1 MQRKYKCKY
10 TRNATQL
17 VNALNSTRS
26 NNSVVSS
33 NNKDWICNQTNRHT
47 MTRSADGVVTAAA
60 GVTPPSRNRCVPTPS
75 IVRALTHAAE
85 ADDTTT
91 TTTSDAGKVTLK
103 EARAFVTALEDAF
116 DELLVA
122 SSSSSASVL
131 LACAT
136 HAPAS
141 MHNSR
146 CTSLPLPP
154 WSDETAANAAAAA
167 YEERFGKGAAS
178 SSEKTTRFKE
188 ICVAAIAP
196 ALSVKDAAIDDQ
208 HDLGRYGARVAVR
221 QLLWCLARD
230 DVWTD
235 LDSTVVVVA
244 DAALPCVLRAMD
256 YPDEEVR
263 IRGTQCASELVERLE
278 YYYKGKEEDGA
289 TIRNP
294 SVLLDAARSCLIGA
308 TEDLWPHALRVACD
322 LTCIIGA
329 SAGESEVFRKTLTL
343 ALDSAC
349 LRAMDVKYATSVVEC
364 FPRLIQAAKACVVVH
379 LKRLLPLLCGYMQS
393 YKDEVAIGAADLL
406 IVVVEYSWPRARA
419 HCERMWPPMKRAYAE
434 ADSRVGN
441 NGELLRRKLEK
452 LAALLQ
458 LACGETFEEL
468 CWKKK
473 GDDVPE
479 HARGLVRFLESLP
492 PRIASSS

>member
-1 MQRKYKCKY
+1 M
-10 TRNATQL
+10 QL
-17 VNALNSTRS
+17 VIVLNSTRS
-26 NNSVVSS
+26 GNSVVSS
-33 NNKDWICNQTNRHT
+33 TNKDWICNQTNRHT
-47 MTRSADGVVTAAA
+47 MTQNSADVVTP
-60 GVTPPSRNRCVPTPS
+60 TSTNRCIPTPS

-91 TTTSDAGKVTLK
+91 TTTTSDDATLK

-122 SSSSSASVL
+122 STSSSSASVL

-136 HAPAS
+136 HAPT
-141 MHNSR
+141 MRNSR
-146 CTSLPLPP
+146 CRLPLPP

-167 YEERFGKGAAS
+167 YKARFGGGKGAAS
-178 SSEKTTRFKE
+178 SEKSSCFKE

-196 ALSVKDAAIDDQ
+196 ALHLSSVKDAAIDDH

-221 QLLWCLARD
+221 QLLWCLSRD

-235 LDSTVVVVA
+235 LDSTAVA
-244 DAALPCVLRAMD
+244 DTALPCVLRAMD

-263 IRGTQCASELVERLE
+263 IRGTQCASELVEHGVTM
-278 YYYKGKEEDGA
+278 K
-289 TIRNP
+289 NP

-322 LTCIIGA
+322 LTSIVVA
-329 SAGESEVFRKTLTL
+329 DEEESAESAFRKTLTL

-406 IVVVEYSWPRARA
+406 IVVIEYSWPRARA
-419 HCERMWPPMKRAYAE
+419 HCERMWLPMKRAYAE

-441 NGELLRRKLEK
+441 NGELLRRRLEK

-458 LACGETFEEL
+458 LSCGETFEEL
-468 CWKKK
+468 CWKRK

-492 PRIASSS
+492 PRIASS

>member
-1 MQRKYKCKY
+1 M
-10 TRNATQL
+10 TQK
-17 VNALNSTRS
+17 
-26 NNSVVSS
+26 SS
-33 NNKDWICNQTNRHT
+33 AD
-47 MTRSADGVVTAAA
+47 DGVVTAGAA
-60 GVTPPSRNRCVPTPS
+60 RATPSTNRCVPTPS

-91 TTTSDAGKVTLK
+91 TSDADATLK

-122 SSSSSASVL
+122 SSSSASVL

-141 MHNSR
+141 THNSR
-146 CTSLPLPP
+146 CRLPLPP
-154 WSDETAANAAAAA
+154 WSNETVANAAAAA

-178 SSEKTTRFKE
+178 SETCFKE

-196 ALSVKDAAIDDQ
+196 ALHLSSGGVKEEGDNADS
-208 HDLGRYGARVAVR
+208 DLGRYGARVAVR
-221 QLLWCLARD
+221 QLLWCLSRD

-235 LDSTVVVVA
+235 LDSTTSTTTAVA
-244 DAALPCVLRAMD
+244 DTALPCVLRAMD

-278 YYYKGKEEDGA
+278 YYYKKEEEDGRTGV

-406 IVVVEYSWPRARA
+406 IVVIEYSWPRARA

-473 GDDVPE
+473 GGDDDVPE

>member
-1 MQRKYKCKY
+1 M
-10 TRNATQL
+10 TQHK
-17 VNALNSTRS
+17 S
-26 NNSVVSS
+26 
-33 NNKDWICNQTNRHT
+33 
-47 MTRSADGVVTAAA
+47 SADGVVTTGA
-60 GVTPPSRNRCVPTPS
+60 TTSTNRCIPTPS
-75 IVRALTHAAE
+75 IVRALTRAAE
-85 ADDTTT
+85 DEDP
-91 TTTSDAGKVTLK
+91 TTTSDDADELK

-122 SSSSSASVL
+122 STLSSSAVL

-136 HAPAS
+136 HAPS
-141 MHNSR
+141 MNNSR
-146 CTSLPLPP
+146 CRLPLPP
-154 WSDETAANAAAAA
+154 WSDETAANAASTA
-167 YEERFGKGAAS
+167 YEERFGGGKGAAS
-178 SSEKTTRFKE
+178 SETCFKE

-196 ALSVKDAAIDDQ
+196 ALLSSVKDDNVGNSNS
-208 HDLGRYGARVAVR
+208 DLGRYGARVAAR
-221 QLLWCLARD
+221 QLLWCLSRD
-230 DVWTD
+230 DVWTVS
-235 LDSTVVVVA
+235 DSTTTIA
-244 DAALPCVLRAMD
+244 MTALPCVLRAMD

-263 IRGTQCASELVERLE
+263 IRGTQCASELVERL
-278 YYYKGKEEDGA
+278 YYYKKEEDGS
-289 TIRNP
+289 RGVFP
-294 SVLLDAARSCLIGA
+294 SGEVLLDAARSCLIGA

-322 LTCIIGA
+322 LTCIIGEE
-329 SAGESEVFRKTLTL
+329 SAYRKTLTL

-349 LRAMDVKYATSVVEC
+349 LRAMDVKFATSVVEC

-419 HCERMWPPMKRAYAE
+419 HCERMWLPMKRAYAE

-458 LACGETFEEL
+458 LACGETFEKL

-473 GDDVPE
+473 GGDHDVPE

-492 PRIASSS
+492 PRVASSSS

>member
-1 MQRKYKCKY
+1 M
-10 TRNATQL
+10 TQ
-17 VNALNSTRS
+17 
-26 NNSVVSS
+26 SS
-33 NNKDWICNQTNRHT
+33 
-47 MTRSADGVVTAAA
+47 AEGVVTTGGGA
-60 GVTPPSRNRCVPTPS
+60 TSTNRCIPTPS
-75 IVRALTHAAE
+75 IVRALTRAAE
-85 ADDTTT
+85 DDDRT
-91 TTTSDAGKVTLK
+91 TTTSDAVKAELK

-122 SSSSSASVL
+122 STSSSSSSSSVL

-136 HAPAS
+136 HALSSSSSMRHPA
-141 MHNSR
+141 
-146 CTSLPLPP
+146 P
-154 WSDETAANAAAAA
+154 WSNETAANAASAA

-178 SSEKTTRFKE
+178 SETTCFKE

-196 ALSVKDAAIDDQ
+196 ALSVKDAAIDDH

-221 QLLWCLARD
+221 QLLWCLSRD

-235 LDSTVVVVA
+235 SDSTTSTIIA
-244 DAALPCVLRAMD
+244 TTALPCVLRAMD

-263 IRGTQCASELVERLE
+263 IRGTQCASELVERL
-278 YYYKGKEEDGA
+278 YHYKKEEEDGEMFPA
-289 TIRNP
+289 GE
-294 SVLLDAARSCLIGA
+294 VLLDAARSCLVGA

-419 HCERMWPPMKRAYAE
+419 HCERMWLPMKRAYAE

-441 NGELLRRKLEK
+441 NGELLRRRLEK

-458 LACGETFEEL
+458 LACGETFEKL

-473 GDDVPE
+473 EGKDDDVPE

-492 PRIASSS
+492 PRVVASD

>member
-1 MQRKYKCKY
+1 
-10 TRNATQL
+10 
-17 VNALNSTRS
+17 
-26 NNSVVSS
+26 
-33 NNKDWICNQTNRHT
+33 
-47 MTRSADGVVTAAA
+47 MTRTTKSSTGVSVTS
-60 GVTPPSRNRCVPTPS
+60 PSTNRCVPTPS
-75 IVRALTHAAE
+75 IVRALARASE
-85 ADDTTT
+85 ADADADT
-91 TTTSDAGKVTLK
+91 TTTSDDDATLIK

-116 DELLVA
+116 DELSA
-122 SSSSSASVL
+122 SSSSSSSSAVL

-136 HAPAS
+136 HALSSSMRRPA
-141 MHNSR
+141 
-146 CTSLPLPP
+146 P
-154 WSDETAANAAAAA
+154 WSDETAANAASIA
-167 YEERFGKGAAS
+167 YEERFGKGA
-178 SSEKTTRFKE
+178 SEETTTRCFKE

-196 ALSVKDAAIDDQ
+196 ALHTSSGDNDSSS
-208 HDLGRYGARVAVR
+208 DLDRYGARVAVR
-221 QLLWCLARD
+221 QLLWCLSRD
-230 DVWTD
+230 DVWAANTD
-235 LDSTVVVVA
+235 SNAAIIATT
-244 DAALPCVLRAMD
+244 ALPCVLRAMD

-263 IRGTQCASELVERLE
+263 IRGTQCAVELVERR
-278 YYYKGKEEDGA
+278 YMRSGFAAAAGEEE
-289 TIRNP
+289 
-294 SVLLDAARSCLIGA
+294 VLLDAARSCLIGA

-329 SAGESEVFRKTLTL
+329 SAGESEVFRKTLTV

-419 HCERMWPPMKRAYAE
+419 HCERMWLPMKRAYAE
-434 ADSRVGN
+434 ADSRVGD
-441 NGELLRRKLEK
+441 NGELLRRRLEK

-473 GDDVPE
+473 GGDDDVPE

-492 PRIASSS
+492 SRE